1 MFIRYN
7 FKVIRYIYATWVG
20 SGRVSGCLI
29 SGHSCSD
36 RVGFRVIWSRVI
48 LGFWVV
54 RVRIGSGCLILG
66 HLGSSRVSGRSGSG
80 RVRFGSVWLSEKIRS
95 DRVRIWTGRTDFSGR
110 IEFCHLWLKIE
121 ACSICYLILQKL
133 LLLTVLFKFHY
144 WRMLFF
150 TIHTYRYT
158 SNCWKWN
165 ANIVA

>member
-1 MFIRYN
+1 MSRVRSGFGLSNLGSFMF
-7 FKVIRYIYATWVG
+7 G
-20 SGRVSGCLI
+20 SGRVSCHLI
-29 SGHSCSD
+29 SGHLGFLGRSGSD
-36 RVGFRVIWSRVI
+36 RVGFRVVWSRVI
-48 LGFWVV
+48 SGF
-54 RVRIGSGCLILG
+54 GLSD
-66 HLGSSRVSGRSGSG
+66 LGSSRVSGRSGSG

-158 SNCWKWN
+158 SNCWKWT